1 MWMTGI
7 QGAESGG
14 ALYGVIK
21 GVQHGVKN
29 MDGVDAIQGEKV
41 VLELLV
47 AAVLLL
53 IIYSRMPFEMASHV
67 LLCMGHTA
75 LRQAV
80 RGWCV

>member
-41 VLELLV
+41 VL
-47 AAVLLL
+47 
-53 IIYSRMPFEMASHV
+53 
-67 LLCMGHTA
+67 
-75 LRQAV
+75 
-80 RGWCV
+80 